1 MSVPT
6 LPAPL
11 RAPDPPPHR
20 PPPAAT
26 GADAGAG
33 ADVDIDIDADADAD
47 ADGDADGDG
56 DGDGDGDAH
65 DGVRDDARDATVVGA
80 VGETA
85 LRASLSAERRRELA
99 RRSDRAGAAQLAGHV
114 AAIAFTGTWIALR
127 WPFWPA
133 AMLVHGILLVFLFTA
148 LHECAHRTAFA
159 ARRANDAAAACC
171 GSVLGLSPEW
181 FRHFHFAHHRH
192 VQEPDR
198 DPELATPR
206 PRTRLEYLVHVSGWP
221 TWRAAIAGL
230 LRNAFGGGRDPYVP
244 ARAQARVRL
253 ECRALLALYA
263 SVAALSA
270 ATGSAAALTLW
281 VVPMLLGQPLLRL
294 YLLAEHGRCPFVA
307 DRLVNTRTT
316 FTNAFL
322 RKLAWNMPYHA
333 EHHAFPAVPF
343 HRLPELHAIARDR
356 LGTTSAG
363 YVRFNAGY
371 ARGMRTGERV
381 RGG

>member
-6 LPAPL
+6 PLARPRVPRPPTRRPA
-11 RAPDPPPHR
+11 
-20 PPPAAT
+20 PPPA
-26 GADAGAG
+26 DAGVG
-33 ADVDIDIDADADAD
+33 TDVD
-47 ADGDADGDG
+47 GDT
-56 DGDGDGDAH
+56 DGDAH
-65 DGVRDDARDATVVGA
+65 RGVRDDKVAGT

-99 RRSDRAGAAQLAGHV
+99 RRSDRAGAVQLAGHA

-127 WPFWPA
+127 WPLWPA
-133 AMLVHGILLVFLFTA
+133 AMLVHGTLLVFLFTA
-148 LHECAHRTAFA
+148 MHECAHRTAFA
-159 ARRANDAAAACC
+159 ARRANDAATAAC
-171 GSVLGLSPEW
+171 GAVLGLSAEW

-244 ARAQARVRL
+244 ARARARVRL
-253 ECRALLALYA
+253 ECRALLASYA
-263 SVAALSA
+263 AVAALSA
-270 ATGSAAALTLW
+270 ATGSTAALTLW

-316 FTNAFL
+316 FTNALL

-343 HRLPELHAIARDR
+343 HRLPELHAIARDH

-371 ARGMRTGERV
+371 ARGMRAGGRV

>member
-6 LPAPL
+6 PL
-11 RAPDPPPHR
+11 ARPRAPGAPPRR
-20 PPPAAT
+20 PSPAAT
-26 GADAGAG
+26 DADVGAG
-33 ADVDIDIDADADAD
+33 TDVDVVAD
-47 ADGDADGDG
+47 
-56 DGDGDGDAH
+56 
-65 DGVRDDARDATVVGA
+65 DGVRDDVHVGTA
-80 VGETA
+80 AGAIGETA

-99 RRSDRAGAAQLAGHV
+99 RRSDRAGAVQLAGH
-114 AAIAFTGTWIALR
+114 AAAVAFTGTWIALR

-133 AMLVHGILLVFLFTA
+133 AMLVHGTLLVFLFTA
-148 LHECAHRTAFA
+148 MHECAHRTAFA
-159 ARRANDAAAACC
+159 ARRANDAATAAC
-171 GSVLGLSPEW
+171 GAVLGLSAEW

-230 LRNAFGGGRDPYVP
+230 LRNGFGRGRDPYVP
-244 ARAQARVRL
+244 ARAQDRVRF

-270 ATGSAAALTLW
+270 ATGSTAALTLW

-316 FTNAFL
+316 FTNALL

-343 HRLPELHAIARDR
+343 HRLPELHAIARDH

-363 YVRFNAGY
+363 YVRFSAGY
-371 ARGMRTGERV
+371 ARGMRAGERARGMTRGGRCEGGDV
-381 RGG
+381 RGHGG